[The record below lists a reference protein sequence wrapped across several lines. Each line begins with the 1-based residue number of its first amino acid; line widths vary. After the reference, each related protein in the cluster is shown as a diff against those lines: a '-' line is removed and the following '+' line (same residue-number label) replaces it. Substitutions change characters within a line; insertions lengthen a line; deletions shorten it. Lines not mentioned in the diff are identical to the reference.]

1 MKTNRN
7 SAALFLSWFT
17 LMLLSLNSVFPFP
30 AADLGGGAGVIGY
43 DSDGTFSRNIDDTQI
58 HGNRFRA
65 PVNLRLTELHA
76 RVLELTGTF
85 KCAVYSDSAG
95 VADHL
100 LRSSVAVVNSTNGW
114 NTFPL
119 TAPLDL
125 VGGDF
130 YWLVIWADTAGARV
144 VADNVGTYSWEL
156 IPTWLRGEFPDPIT
170 LTIGTGDS
178 RNGRTAFIPKV
189 RQSAPPRVRRWI

>member
-1 MKTNRN
+1 MKTPWNIAVR
-7 SAALFLSWFT
+7 FLAWLGS
-17 LMLLSLNSVFPFP
+17 MLLAMNFVSPLQ
-30 AADLGGGAGVIGY
+30 AADLGGGAGVIGN

-65 PVNLRLTELHA
+65 PVNIRISELHA

-85 KCAVYSDSAG
+85 KGAVYSDTAG
-95 VADHL
+95 VADSL
-100 LRSSVAVVNSTNGW
+100 LRSSLAFVDATNGW

-130 YWLVIWADTAGARV
+130 YWLVIWADTLDARV
-144 VADNVGTYSWEL
+144 VVFADG
-156 IPTWLRGEFPDPIT
+156 G
-170 LTIGTGDS
+170 
-178 RNGRTAFIPKV
+178 
-189 RQSAPPRVRRWI
+189 APPGTSQSFYRVRRL